1 MHRYRGDIEN
11 NLTVFDIVL
20 RNLYILSIG
29 IDQYVG
35 RAVVF
40 EYPLVECA
48 KQIRPA

>member
-1 MHRYRGDIEN
+1 MHRHRGDIED
-11 NLTVFDIVL
+11 NLTVFDIIL

-29 IDQYVG
+29 IDHNVG

-48 KQIRPA
+48 K